1 MKTNLFRLVV
11 SLVVASLFT
20 SCTTVYDPYGRPYQ
34 TVDPG
39 AALVGAAAVGL
50 LAYGLASSYDNNHCN
65 GNYHGYR
72 HRPYYGSY
80 GRHYGGHG
88 GYHRGYCAY

>member
-1 MKTNLFRLVV
+1 MKTNLSRLVV
-11 SLVVASLFT
+11 ALVVATLFT

-65 GNYHGYR
+65 GNYHGYS
-72 HRPYYGSY
+72 HRP
-80 GRHYGGHG
+80 HYGGYGH
-88 GYHRGYCAY
+88 YRRGYCAY